1 MTCPFCKLIVEGT
14 WLCETTHAGITASGR
29 DSGAGEFPS
38 PSMCGQNRDGR
49 DGRGPMTQAPQRDR
63 VATKVRAPPHCSHPR
78 CAPRV
83 VVAIATDERLMS
95 REARVRGC
103 KRGVEL
109 DGPAVQL
116 HGALLPLATEVAAA
130 RTSWALRCRSQPRR
144 FAVGYRAIRQRAV
157 ARRSAGSSSAPT

>member
-1 MTCPFCKLIVEGT
+1 
-14 WLCETTHAGITASGR
+14 
-29 DSGAGEFPS
+29 
-38 PSMCGQNRDGR
+38 
-49 DGRGPMTQAPQRDR
+49 
-63 VATKVRAPPHCSHPR
+63 VRARHHRSHPR

-95 REARVRGC
+95 REARVREC

-116 HGALLPLATEVAAA
+116 HGAVLPLATEVAAA

-144 FAVGYRAIRQRAV
+144 FAVGCRAIRQRAV
-157 ARRSAGSSSAPT
+157 ARRSAGSSSAATFAVRRTSCALRRINGADIIRPQCNRTPVPQSGDTRERRAAASGDLQRSVWIGRGLTAPG